1 MLSRVSILS
10 FVVTLSILLF
20 GECRAESANMHT
32 TPLLPQVEVTIV
44 DADNPNSTSLL
55 SGRDSSRMVN
65 NNSRRTMQRTAC
77 KRTCSANIAV
87 KAESESLIIEH
98 SYNTYKPNIL
108 GGVVADRAFYSLC
121 CLRI

>member
-20 GECRAESANMHT
+20 GECRAESVNTHT
-32 TPLLPQVEVTIV
+32 TPLSQQVEVTIV
-44 DADNPNSTSLL
+44 DADIPNPTSLL
-55 SGRDSSRMVN
+55 SGRESSRTVN
-65 NNSRRTMQRTAC
+65 SNSRTVQRTAC
-77 KRTCSANIAV
+77 KRTCSTNIAV

-98 SYNTYKPNIL
+98 SHNTYKPNIL